1 MCENARG
8 PLRLSL
14 WEVNQFIREFRFQE
28 NVLRISPL
36 LAIRVHLA
44 TKGGFEYC
52 CARAT
57 STSLN
62 RGGLNTL
69 LYRITAIFLKSVA
82 TKEGGSKYYCT
93 ENFGPQCTICWVKSQ
108 DFVQQTRFLWKTYT
122 PILVTLPHRAG
133 SVVFLVYQSWN
144 PFSEA
149 QPREKD
155 EQQPH
160 QQQQQQIHW
169 IKVWLHTRQKKVVM
183 LQVLLLDP

>member
-69 LYRITAIFLKSVA
+69 LYRITAMFFLIKNPWRPKREVQSITAQRISARNVRFV
-82 TKEGGSKYYCT
+82 GSRVKTLFNKQGFYGRRT
-93 ENFGPQCTICWVKSQ
+93 LRFSWRFHIGPDLLFFWCIRVG
-108 DFVQQTRFLWKTYT
+108 
-122 PILVTLPHRAG
+122 IL
-133 SVVFLVYQSWN
+133 F
-144 PFSEA
+144 
-149 QPREKD
+149 PRRSRGKRMNNN
-155 EQQPH
+155 H
-160 QQQQQQIHW
+160 INNSSNRS
-169 IKVWLHTRQKKVVM
+169 TG
-183 LQVLLLDP
+183 